1 MPIPKPKSRE
11 KRSEFVSRCV
21 SAISDEYKDNKQAVA
36 ICYSQFEEGKA
47 SAEMVIELDG
57 MDQMLIFKKAQE
69 EPMSDYVEQEDEPME
84 EGQPMEENEPM
95 EDSEDDY
102 KEDLY
107 EMSAASI
114 SSIAQHAQNIVE
126 ALENPQIKK
135 NLQAAWL
142 QGRIAITEEN
152 MLQIH
157 NYVMFSKED

>member
-47 SAEMVIELDG
+47 SAEMVVELDG

-69 EPMSDYVEQEDEPME
+69 EPMSDYVEEEDEPMD
-84 EGQPMEENEPM
+84 ENEPM
-95 EDSEDDY
+95 EDSEEDY
-102 KEDLY
+102 KEDLF

-114 SSIAQHAQNIVE
+114 SSIAQHAQNIVD

-135 NLQAAWL
+135 NLQEAWL
-142 QGRIAITEEN
+142 QGRIAVTEEN

-157 NYVMFSKED
+157 NFVMFSKED

>member
-36 ICYSQFEEGKA
+36 ICYNQFEEGKA

-69 EPMSDYVEQEDEPME
+69 EPMSDYVEEEDEPMD
-84 EGQPMEENEPM
+84 ENEPM
-95 EDSEDDY
+95 EDSEEDY
-102 KEDLY
+102 KEDLF

-114 SSIAQHAQNIVE
+114 SSIAQHAQNIVD

-135 NLQAAWL
+135 NLQEAWL
-142 QGRIAITEEN
+142 QGRIAVTEEN

-157 NYVMFSKED
+157 NFVMFSKED

>member
-47 SAEMVIELDG
+47 SAEMVVELDG

-69 EPMSDYVEQEDEPME
+69 EPMSDYVE
-84 EGQPMEENEPM
+84 EENEPM
-95 EDSEDDY
+95 EDSEEDY
-102 KEDLY
+102 KEDLF

-114 SSIAQHAQNIVE
+114 SSIAQHAQNIVD